1 MKTYRFGV
9 NLGPSRSRAEWVE
22 KAQARGSWLFDV
34 DRAGAPNTQLKPL
47 AVWLSSACGP
57 AADHGMAA
65 VTDAAILSRL
75 DLHRPG
81 RFAVI
86 AG

>member
-1 MKTYRFGV
+1 MVRCE
-9 NLGPSRSRAEWVE
+9 SRAISLTGGMGGQG
-22 KAQARGSWLFDV
+22 AQARGSWLFDV

-65 VTDAAILSRL
+65 LTDAAILSRL